1 MAFSLAFKAT
11 ALPHL
16 RPGSLV
22 KDKKTKTQRSPPSTS
37 PTGRSWTV
45 VLTAPGTTST
55 KRECVAKTAYPAPC
69 HPTNTVTRV
78 HRLQRCPMASSFC
91 CPGRGWGPHGCVPNS
106 TVIPLSVCVLVSTRF
121 VPSPP
126 GWMLWMRR
134 HVAQQRSCRQKA
146 YRLEVSAEVLL
157 RLQRRPLH
165 LVELMREFA
174 AQDPRRL
181 LTYRIRSFL

>member
-1 MAFSLAFKAT
+1 MSHGVVFL
-11 ALPHL
+11 LP
-16 RPGSLV
+16 RAGMG
-22 KDKKTKTQRSPPSTS
+22 PPWLCAQFHSHS
-37 PTGRSWTV
+37 IER
-45 VLTAPGTTST
+45 
-55 KRECVAKTAYPAPC
+55 
-69 HPTNTVTRV
+69 
-78 HRLQRCPMASSFC
+78 
-91 CPGRGWGPHGCVPNS
+91 
-106 TVIPLSVCVLVSTRF
+106 VCVGF
-121 VPSPP
+121 HAICAIPP